1 MNALYLL
8 SAIVALAAVS
18 DAFAPLPKP
27 SAVQV
32 PNRFG
37 LAMSNTDS
45 VEDESIAPPA
55 VSSGGA
61 SATIAPS
68 KPKRIANMMD
78 ERIFNINKTIID
90 SVCKFRCSDG
100 NLRRAW
106 QETLSHFPNFAFSLF
121 DLLNHRRHHLFRL
134 SCQG

>member
-100 NLRRAW
+100 NHGRK
-106 QETLSHFPNFAFSLF
+106 H
-121 DLLNHRRHHLFRL
+121 
-134 SCQG
+134 